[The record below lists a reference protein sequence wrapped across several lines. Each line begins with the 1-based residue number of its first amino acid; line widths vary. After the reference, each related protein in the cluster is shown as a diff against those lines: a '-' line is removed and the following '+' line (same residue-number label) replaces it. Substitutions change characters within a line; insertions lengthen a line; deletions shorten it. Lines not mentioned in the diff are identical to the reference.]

1 MEKQPLDK
9 RIDLVSD
16 KHKNDPYLR
25 EKELKLLLKEAEKCA
40 DLHAIGKTNLYI
52 SISIFNQGK
61 RGSMLGYAYKA
72 VSVLEKLN
80 DPSLLAQSYNL
91 MGIAY
96 AGLGSFQSAITYYNK
111 ALQLVQG
118 KKNPSI
124 RKETLLNNIGDSYFQ
139 MGAFQKS
146 LRISL
151 DCLSGCRKKNP
162 ENHRAMILYGINCSD
177 SFCSLGQ
184 FSQAKEALDSVE
196 PDAKYIEHPIL
207 LCGYYTRRSYV
218 LYAIGNAEEGAKNA
232 DLVLELA
239 HSNGDSYEFHYYFE
253 QIVGFQIKI
262 GDLERAKRFSD
273 TLTQYASVGGHTL
286 DQITAKRVEAM
297 LCIVC
302 GDRDRA
308 LELYKEIASLFD
320 ELLKEKREIQYESQK
335 SVDIARLEISKMM
348 QKIRMNEEKAER
360 DALTGL
366 MNRSALVTVSGEFIE
381 NAKKNKKK
389 LGGIFLDIDYFKEY
403 NDTYGHAAGDE
414 AIKLIANVCKA
425 EVNASVKFFRYGG
438 DEYFGLVLG
447 HSNKKMEELVLR
459 IYDNVRSSGVKHV
472 KNPNG
477 QRLTVSVGV
486 VNVDLQNT
494 DITILDIIKY
504 ADRALYHAKDRGKD
518 DVFAYIPMPGSEH
531 EYKRISPD
539 AFLVQEQ

>member
-1 MEKQPLDK
+1 MKKQTLDE
-9 RIDLVSD
+9 RIDLVLDTHKSD
-16 KHKNDPYLR
+16 PVRR
-25 EKELKLLLKEAEKCA
+25 EKELKLLLKEAEKNA
-40 DLHAIGKTNLYI
+40 DLHSIGKINLYLA
-52 SISIFNQGK
+52 SAIFDQGK
-61 RGSMLGYAYKA
+61 RGSMLTHAYKA
-72 VSVLEKLN
+72 VSILEKLN
-80 DPSLLAQSYNL
+80 DPMLLARSYNML
-91 MGIAY
+91 GIAY
-96 AGLGSFQSAITYYNK
+96 AGLGSYQTAIASYQK
-111 ALQLVQG
+111 ALPLVRG
-118 KKNPSI
+118 KRNPI
-124 RKETLLNNIGDSYFQ
+124 VRRETLINNIGDAYFQ
-139 MGAFQKS
+139 MGAYQKCLQIFQK
-146 LRISL
+146 
-151 DCLSGCRKKNP
+151 CLSDCRRKNP
-162 ENHRAMILYGINCSD
+162 DYHVALVLYGINCSD
-177 SFCSLGQ
+177 TYCFLRR
-184 FSQAKEALDSVE
+184 FDEAKEVLDSVE
-196 PDAKYIEHPIL
+196 ANVEYLDRKII
-207 LCGYYTRRSYV
+207 LCGYYTRRAYV
-218 LYAIGNAEEGAKNA
+218 LYELGDAAGGAENA
-232 DLVLELA
+232 DKALELT
-239 HSNGDSYEFHYYFE
+239 HNHGDSYEFHYFFE
-253 QIVGFQIKI
+253 QIVVLQIKNS
-262 GDLERAKRFSD
+262 DLERAKCFAD
-273 TLTQYASVGGHTL
+273 TLTHYAAENHHTQ
-286 DQITAKRVEAM
+286 DQITAKRVQAN
-297 LCIVC
+297 LCIAC

-459 IYDNVRSSGVKHV
+459 IYDNVRNSGVKHV

-539 AFLVQEQ
+539 AYLVQEQ